1 MFRTPGTFAI
11 AAVFFLSPVIAPALH
26 ATEPTLLDQGYRD
39 MYNLNFDNA
48 HRSFRDWERKYPG
61 DPMGPASDAAAYLFS
76 EFDRM
81 HILQSEFFVQNSS
94 FLHLRKMAP
103 DARVKARFE
112 EALHRSELLANAI
125 LQRSPGDRTALFAT
139 VLRLGLH
146 ADYLALIEKRY
157 VGSLSEVKQSREV
170 AEQLVSK
177 HPECYDAYLA
187 PGVENYLLSLKA
199 APVRWILRMNGA
211 QTDKDAGVAKLRL
224 TAEKGRYLKPYA
236 RLLLAVAALR
246 DKDLAGAR
254 QILTWLT
261 QQFPQNHLYREE
273 LAKIQ

>member
-1 MFRTPGTFAI
+1 MFRTEALVI
-11 AAVFFLSPVIAPALH
+11 AALILVPAGAASLRG
-26 ATEPTLLDQGYRD
+26 AERTILDQGYRD
-39 MYNLNFDNA
+39 MYNLDFDKA
-48 HRSFRDWERKYPG
+48 HQNFRDWERTHPT
-61 DPMGPASDAAAYLFS
+61 DPMGPASEAAAYLFS

-81 HILQSEFFVQNSS
+81 RILQSEFFVQNSS
-94 FLHLRKMAP
+94 FFHIRKTAP
-103 DARVKARFE
+103 DPVVKARFE
-112 EALHRSELLANAI
+112 DALNRSRALAENV
-125 LQRSPGDRTALFAT
+125 LQHAPDDQTALLAT

-157 VGSLSEVKQSREV
+157 AGSLGEVKKSRQV

-224 TAEKGRYLKPYA
+224 TAEKGRYLLPYA

-246 DKDLAGAR
+246 DKDSARAKEILA
-254 QILTWLT
+254 WLV
-261 QQFPQNHLYREE
+261 QQFPRNHLYREE
-273 LAKIQ
+273 LAKLQ